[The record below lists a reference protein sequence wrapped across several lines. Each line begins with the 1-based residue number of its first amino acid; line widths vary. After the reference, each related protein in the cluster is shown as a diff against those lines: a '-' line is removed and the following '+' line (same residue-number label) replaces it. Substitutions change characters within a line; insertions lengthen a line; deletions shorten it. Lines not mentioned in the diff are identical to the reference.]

1 LLVVMYPF
9 DKSSRKS
16 PKNYIRQS
24 LLAMLVV
31 AIILIFLRLLHG
43 FVVTAA
49 VGIMANGWSFQTA
62 LIVLIAALGL
72 TIARRF
78 LRPHLKD
85 LF

>member
-1 LLVVMYPF
+1 
-9 DKSSRKS
+9 
-16 PKNYIRQS
+16 
-24 LLAMLVV
+24 
-31 AIILIFLRLLHG
+31 
-43 FVVTAA
+43 
-49 VGIMANGWSFQTA
+49 MANGWSFQTA